1 MEILETIRGILAE
14 ILDIEPQEISAETY
28 VVRELNAESID
39 FLELAVA
46 LNASFKVE
54 VDDHEVFLSNL
65 RLYLN
70 EVAQNGGDRVSYL
83 MGKYPFL
90 TGSRIVEILTDL
102 DNGPALKVKDLVS
115 YVAFR
120 GTGSKDPGSKGP
132 AFRHPLK
139 GG

>member
-28 VVRELNAESID
+28 VVRELDAESMD

-46 LNASFKVE
+46 LSGSFKVE
-54 VDDHEVFLSNL
+54 VDDDEIFLSNF
-65 RLYLN
+65 RFYLN

-90 TGSRIVEILTDL
+90 TDSRILEILKDL
-102 DNGPALKVKDLVS
+102 DNGPALKVKDLIS

-120 GTGSKDPGSKGP
+120 STGTKFVANGV
-132 AFRHPLK
+132 
-139 GG
+139 

>member
-46 LNASFKVE
+46 LNDSFKVE

-120 GTGSKDPGSKGP
+120 DP
-132 AFRHPLK
+132 
-139 GG
+139 